1 MNLVDLGKHLNSPD
15 DKARIMEKASG
26 DLLIFCKDISREHAK
41 SKPSDMP
48 HLLVQ
53 LRPQIVSMLS
63 MLHHGFL
70 SE

>member
-1 MNLVDLGKHLNSPD
+1 MKHLNSPD

-26 DLLIFCKDISREHAK
+26 DLLIFWMDISREHAK

-53 LRPQIVSMLS
+53 LRPQIVLMLS
-63 MLHHGFL
+63 ILHHGFL